1 MNTDDVINILSSISI
16 GTIISWIMVIA
27 SIIGSIGFLFIEV
40 YKAFEK
46 SQQIKDE
53 NDLFKNMVKD
63 HDTQLKTIIEKL
75 DNISLSMEEQ
85 NRLNLKNLRHS
96 IVRAGEEAISDGEI
110 SIRKLK
116 SLEEMYDEYSNK
128 YHANGYVKTLMNKVR
143 QLEVIGALDENDED
157 IE

>member
-27 SIIGSIGFLFIEV
+27 SIIGSIGFLCIKV

>member
-27 SIIGSIGFLFIEV
+27 SIIGSIGFLCIKV

-75 DNISLSMEEQ
+75 DNISLSMEEH

>member
-27 SIIGSIGFLFIEV
+27 SIIGSIGFLCIKV

-75 DNISLSMEEQ
+75 DNISLSMEGQ

-96 IVRAGEEAISDGEI
+96 ILSTVT
-110 SIRKLK
+110 KLSGPK
-116 SLEEMYDEYSNK
+116 S
-128 YHANGYVKTLMNKVR
+128 
-143 QLEVIGALDENDED
+143 EV
-157 IE
+157 

>member
-1 MNTDDVINILSSISI
+1 MSTDDVINILSSISI
-16 GTIISWIMVIA
+16 GTIISWVMVIA
-27 SIIGSIGFLFIEV
+27 SVIGAIGFLCIKM

-63 HDTQLKTIIEKL
+63 HDAQLKTIIEKL